1 MAPSSHASHDL
12 GHRALKARKIWT
24 LVADRVP
31 GADPLRV
38 LDVGAGSGAI
48 AAYFARGLP
57 RPTRVEAVDVA
68 DQRDEAGGYGF
79 ARYDGDRL
87 PFSDASFDLVISNHV
102 IEHVGDRAAQA
113 RHLAEIRRVLAPE
126 GVAYLACPSRWQV
139 VEPHFRLPF
148 LSWLPRRWRS
158 GYVRRAGRGAAY
170 DCDPLGHRE
179 LEALL
184 RQAGLQ
190 FLNLNAEALRAT
202 FAVEGGHGPL
212 RRLAGAPLAWL
223 QAAYRWSPTMVYLLG
238 HRAAVPREAR

>member
-12 GHRALKARKIWT
+12 DRRALKARKIWN
-24 LVADRVP
+24 LVADRVVA
-31 GADPLRV
+31 GHGPLRV

-48 AAYFARGLP
+48 AAWFARELP
-57 RPTRVEAVDVA
+57 RPARVEAVDVA
-68 DQRDEAGGYGF
+68 EQRDVAGDYGF
-79 ARYDGDRL
+79 ALYDGHRL
-87 PFSDASFDLVISNHV
+87 PFADASFDLVVSNHV

-113 RHLAEIRRVLAPE
+113 RHLAEIRRVLAPD

-158 GYVRRAGRGAAY
+158 AYVRRTGRGAAY

-184 RQAGLQ
+184 RAQGLPYHNVNAQAL
-190 FLNLNAEALRAT
+190 LATLAL
-202 FAVEGGHGPL
+202 EGARGPL
-212 RRLAGAPLAWL
+212 RWLARLPRAWL
-223 QAAYRWSPTMVYLLG
+223 QAVYRCSPTMVYLLG
-238 HRAAVPREAR
+238 AGAPEAR